1 MRAGPARYFAAP
13 VPLPTAPLL
22 YRISIVLVAIAMML
36 LPVLYA
42 ALVAV
47 FAWAVW
53 EYAIGVFPAVLEH
66 VRHWQ
71 IIAIAAVPIPAGVI
85 AIVFLLKPF
94 LGRRQAPAAP
104 HSLARDDAPPLFD
117 LVEQLCDA
125 LGAPRPTRIDVD
137 VRVNASAS
145 LRSTWTGLVSNDLVL
160 TVGLPLVEGLTLRQF
175 AGVLA
180 HEFGHFSQGAGMRL
194 GHVIRSMNAWFAGVV
209 FGRDHWDQRLD
220 AWRRE
225 GQSWFIQLLGLAAAT
240 CVRVSRAVLTQ
251 FMKVAHALSMLLAR
265 QMEFDADQAE
275 ARAVGSATFVET
287 SHRLHVLDMAN
298 HWAHAD
304 LRVAWRSRR
313 LGDDFPA
320 LVQANLRQIPPADVE
335 RMLEAAVHS
344 TPGMYDSHPPTEQR
358 IARATSPPWEGTFVG
373 DGDARALF
381 ADFKAT
387 CVDASARYYAQLLP
401 GEFSPDMLAPTDDVA
416 AAGAEE
422 AARSHARVEYFGR
435 AFDPGCWLVLPAP
448 KASDD
453 PGAAFAGSRAEVA
466 AASGAREAYDHV
478 VSRLFT
484 LLRVRA
490 IVDAQVPLRAEE
502 FELSDM
508 EPSTV
513 DTAIAHAVRERTARR
528 HALANSCPHLL
539 EHLAS
544 VLEAAPP
551 DVVSLLDVFERN
563 EPQFVALA
571 GDVEA
576 LSALMSLSGPGND
589 PILAGATGRAHDR
602 LGRSLVTFR
611 AALDRRLDPVP
622 IHLDVI
628 ERAQITLDHAAAL
641 YANALASLAQHALE
655 CARPQAASE
664 PPPPAGSTGGAAGGE
679 STHR

>member
-1 MRAGPARYFAAP
+1 MRAGHARYFSAP

-22 YRISIVLVAIAMML
+22 YRVSIVLVAMAMML

-42 ALVAV
+42 ALVAL

-53 EYAIGVFPAVLEH
+53 QYATGVFPAALEH

-71 IIAIAAVPIPAGVI
+71 LIALVAVPIPAGVI

-94 LGRRQAPAAP
+94 LGRRQAGESPQ
-104 HSLARDDAPPLFD
+104 SLARDEAPALFD
-117 LVEQLCDA
+117 LVEELCDA

-145 LRSTWTGLVSNDLVL
+145 LRNTWTGLLSNDLVL

-175 AGVLA
+175 TGVLA
-180 HEFGHFSQGAGMRL
+180 HEFGHFSQGAGIRL

-209 FGRDHWDQRLD
+209 FGRDHWDHRLD
-220 AWRRE
+220 EWKRE
-225 GQSWFIQLLGLAAAT
+225 GQYWFIQVLGLAAAA
-240 CVRVSRAVLTQ
+240 CVRVSRAVLTLL
-251 FMKVAHALSMLLAR
+251 MKVAHALSMLLSR

-275 ARAVGSATFVET
+275 ARVVGSATFVET
-287 SHRLHVLDMAN
+287 SRRLHVLDMAN

-344 TPGMYDSHPPTEQR
+344 SPGMYDSHPPTDQR
-358 IARATSPPWEGTFVG
+358 IARATSPPWDGTFVG

-387 CVDASARYYAQLLP
+387 CVEASARYYAQLLP
-401 GEFSPDMLAPTDDVA
+401 GEFSPDLLEPSEDVA

-422 AARSHARVEYFGR
+422 AARSRARVEYFGH
-435 AFDPGCWLVLPAP
+435 AFDSGCWLVLPAP
-448 KASDD
+448 NASDN
-453 PGAAFAGSRAEVA
+453 PEAAFAGSRAEVA
-466 AASGAREAYDHV
+466 AAVGARTAYDQV
-478 VSRLFT
+478 VARL
-484 LLRVRA
+484 LELQRVRA
-490 IVDAQVPLRAEE
+490 IVDAQLPLRAEE
-502 FELSDM
+502 FGLADM
-508 EPSTV
+508 APSTV
-513 DTAIAHAVRERTARR
+513 DAAIARQARERTAHR
-528 HALANSCPHLL
+528 HALANACPRLL

-544 VLEAAPP
+544 VLPAVPP
-551 DVVSLLDVFERN
+551 DVVSLLDVLEQN

-576 LSALMSLSGPGND
+576 LSALMSLRGPDGD
-589 PILAGATGRAHDR
+589 QVLASAEGRAHER
-602 LGRSLVTFR
+602 LGRSLATLR
-611 AALDRRLDPVP
+611 AALERHLAPVP

-628 ERAQITLDHAAAL
+628 ERAQITLDHSAAL
-641 YANALASLAQHALE
+641 YANALASLAMHALE
-655 CARPQAASE
+655 CARPQG
-664 PPPPAGSTGGAAGGE
+664 AGTSAPKLHMAGN
-679 STHR
+679 